1 LRKKKKR
8 KRKKRRRKKKRKR
21 KRKRRRKR
29 KSKEILLKRDKTK
42 QLLHSSPSSLCLSLT
57 KIFFYSD
64 AKTSKIIIRTS
75 ETIQNKTKQKLKAL
89 GNHFLRKLEI
99 IKFIANIHQ

>member
-8 KRKKRRRKKKRKR
+8 KRKKRKRKR
-21 KRKRRRKR
+21 KRRRKRRKR